1 MKQLVSA
8 MAVWIILTLSTSAQ
22 PFSIDW
28 STIDGGGGGGS
39 AGAYSLT
46 GTIGQPDAGATMA
59 NAPYAVQG
67 GFWSVL
73 GTRPELRVWLED
85 GNVVLAWPATASD
98 CLLQQTDSLGD
109 TSNLGIPLWSN
120 ISQVPSAVGGELQV
134 TQPLSPL
141 PRSKLYYRLIK
152 P

>member
-8 MAVWIILTLSTSAQ
+8 MAVWVILTISTSAQ

-28 STIDGGGGGGS
+28 STIDGGGGGSS

-73 GTRPELRVWLED
+73 GTRPALSIWIE
-85 GNVVLAWPATASD
+85 GNNVVVVWPVTASD
-98 CLLQQTDSLGD
+98 CHLQQTD
-109 TSNLGIPLWSN
+109 NLGVPIWSDV
-120 ISQVPSAVGGELQV
+120 SQQPSVVGGEFQV
-134 TQPLSPL
+134 TLPQPVLEQ
-141 PRSKLYYRLIK
+141 YYRLIK

>member
-8 MAVWIILTLSTSAQ
+8 MAVWVILTISTSAQ

-28 STIDGGGGGGS
+28 STVDGGGGGGS
-39 AGAYSLT
+39 AGSYSIT

-73 GTRPELRVWLED
+73 GTRPTLSLWIE
-85 GNVVLAWPATASD
+85 GNNVVVVWPVTASD
-98 CLLQQTDSLGD
+98 CHLQQTD
-109 TSNLGIPLWSN
+109 NLGNTNNLGVPVWSDVR
-120 ISQVPSAVGGELQV
+120 QVPSVVGGEFQV
-134 TQPLSPL
+134 TLPQPVLEQ
-141 PRSKLYYRLIK
+141 YYRLIK